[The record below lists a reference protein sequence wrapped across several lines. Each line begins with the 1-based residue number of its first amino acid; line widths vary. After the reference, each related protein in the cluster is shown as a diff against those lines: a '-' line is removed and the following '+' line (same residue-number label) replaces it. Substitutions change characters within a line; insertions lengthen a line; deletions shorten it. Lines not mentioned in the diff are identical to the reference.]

1 MIPVTPKIALDENEL
16 EERFIRS
23 PGPGGQNVNKLS
35 TAVQLRFDVARSP
48 SLPDDVRRRLVRIA
62 GRRISTEGILTIE
75 AHRFRTRERNRQD
88 AVERLVDLVRLA
100 AHQPKPRKPTRPTI
114 ASKERRLA
122 SKRQRSMV
130 KRHRG
135 TAPSDD

>member
-62 GRRISTEGILTIE
+62 GRRISTEGILTIA

-130 KRHRG
+130 KRHRRDC
-135 TAPSDD
+135 PE

>member
-1 MIPVTPKIALDENEL
+1 MIPVTSKIALDENEL

-62 GRRISTEGILTIE
+62 GRRISTEGILTIA